1 MEGLYLIHTREFIT
15 TNKPI
20 YNIGRGGNIQI
31 RVSQYPRGSQ
41 LLFLSICKNSKLCKK
56 NLIQIFKQKFIQEK
70 YYGREC
76 FSGDCDDMIDV
87 MIKYIKLYNNQ
98 SRNEEQLNL

>member
-31 RVSQYPRGSQ
+31 RVSQYPRGSHV
-41 LLFLSICKNSKLCKK
+41 LLLIRCKNSKLCKK
-56 NLIQIFKQKFIQEK
+56 HLIKIFNQKFIQEK

-76 FSGDCDDMIDV
+76 FSGNCDDMIDV
-87 MIKYIKLYNNQ
+87 MYNYIKLYNNQ
-98 SRNEEQLNL
+98 SCNE

>member
-56 NLIQIFKQKFIQEK
+56 NLIKIFKQKFIQEK

-76 FSGDCDDMIDV
+76 FSGDYDDMIDV
-87 MIKYIKLYNNQ
+87 MYNYIKLYNNQ
-98 SRNEEQLNL
+98 SCNEAHSNL

>member
-56 NLIQIFKQKFIQEK
+56 NLIKIFKQKFIQEK

-76 FSGDCDDMIDV
+76 FSGNCDDMIDV
-87 MIKYIKLYNNQ
+87 MYNYIKLYNNQ
-98 SRNEEQLNL
+98 SCNE